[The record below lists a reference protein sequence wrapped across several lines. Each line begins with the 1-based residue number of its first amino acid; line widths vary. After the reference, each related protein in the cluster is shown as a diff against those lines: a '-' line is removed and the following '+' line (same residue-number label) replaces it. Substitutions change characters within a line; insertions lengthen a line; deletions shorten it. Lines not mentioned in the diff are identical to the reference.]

1 MILSFFFDRIIAK
14 IRGDIMILI
23 VEDDKDLNDTLYDF
37 LSEKFE
43 VLRAFDGEEALKLAY
58 EKNIDLIILDI
69 KLPKLDGFEVAKE
82 IRKFKQTPIIFLT
95 SLDSQ
100 KDVEKGFLSGGDDYI
115 KKPFSLKELY
125 FRIEA
130 ILKRVYKEE
139 KMQINDF
146 VFDMKN
152 LELFKGDEKIHLK
165 TKELKLLSLFLKNK
179 NRILTKDEIFNEI
192 YEYDENPNE
201 NSLRTFIRDLRHIL
215 GNEVIET
222 IKGVGYKFVI

>member
-1 MILSFFFDRIIAK
+1 
-14 IRGDIMILI
+14 MILI